1 MARTRA
7 IDFNIDT
14 SLFQK
19 DFNKI
24 SDIVL
29 NKAAITGV
37 ENAVKVFHNLA
48 DNEVPKTPELTGAL
62 RASAKEET
70 RREAFGAI
78 VGVLSYN
85 TPYAAKWHE
94 FPDGDEINWTL
105 PGSGTKYME
114 AKMGT
119 SKNKIMEPIAIEI
132 KRVL

>member
-1 MARTRA
+1 MARTKA
-7 IDFNIDT
+7 TDFNIDT
-14 SLFQK
+14 ANFSR

-29 NKAAITGV
+29 NQAAITGM
-37 ENAVKVFHNLA
+37 ENAVKVFHFIT
-48 DNEVPKTPELTGAL
+48 DNEVPKTPMLTGEL
-62 RASAKEET
+62 RESAREEV

-94 FPDGDEINWTL
+94 FPDGDQINWTL
-105 PGSGTKYME
+105 PGSGTHYMS
-114 AKMGT
+114 AKMNS